1 MTVVGT
7 AGGETKTMR
16 MKKILIPLYRDE
28 VAPRFDLA
36 TEALIVSVSED
47 GTPAGRQNLILPHA
61 SADELCDLVLSREID
76 TVICGGIEEEYYHY
90 LRWKRVDVL
99 DAVAGSVEAAL
110 DSFFAGRLKSGDM
123 LFGDR
128 SAHV

>member
-1 MTVVGT
+1 M
-7 AGGETKTMR
+7 
-16 MKKILIPLYRDE
+16 YRDE

-36 TEALIVSVSED
+36 GEALIVTVSED
-47 GTPAGRQNLILPHA
+47 GTPGERQSLVLPHA
-61 SADELCDLVLSREID
+61 SADDLCDLVLSREID

-99 DAVAGSVEAAL
+99 DAVAGTVRAAL
-110 DSFFAGRLKSGDM
+110 ARFLAGRLKSGDM

-128 SAHV
+128 DSHV

>member
-1 MTVVGT
+1 
-7 AGGETKTMR
+7 MR

-61 SADELCDLVLSREID
+61 SADELCDLVLSREVD
-76 TVICGGIEEEYYHY
+76 TVICGGIEEETTTIC
-90 LRWKRVDVL
+90 
-99 DAVAGSVEAAL
+99 AGSAWMSWTPWRERRGAL